1 MPAKLEIAWCASTE
15 AAATNSP
22 AGSRLEPSVDG
33 TMEGKLIDTILP
45 ILLLNFGSVSG
56 TIVRQAG
63 YAEISV
69 ISQKLSVPLIVGG
82 IIAGFV
88 AIYCAVVTEGWIAGL
103 LIWIVSG
110 LVLAA
115 VAKAVRARM
124 DGILSILG
132 VLSLISG
139 LYLFFVR
146 FL

>member
-1 MPAKLEIAWCASTE
+1 
-15 AAATNSP
+15 
-22 AGSRLEPSVDG
+22 
-33 TMEGKLIDTILP
+33 LIDTILP
-45 ILLLNFGSVSG
+45 VLLLNFGSVSG

-69 ISQKLSVPLIVGG
+69 VSQKLSVPLIVGG
-82 IIAGFV
+82 VIAGFV
-88 AIYCAVVTEGWIAGL
+88 AIYCAVVTEGWLAGL
-103 LIWIVSG
+103 VIWLVSG

-139 LYLFFVR
+139 FYLFFVR